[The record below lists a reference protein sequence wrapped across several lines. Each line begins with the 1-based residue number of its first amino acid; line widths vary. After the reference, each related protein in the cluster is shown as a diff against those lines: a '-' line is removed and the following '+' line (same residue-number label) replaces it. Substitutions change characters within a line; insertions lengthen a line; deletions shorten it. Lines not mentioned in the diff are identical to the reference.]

1 MPESAPEQ
9 PTPSRRR
16 AIVATAA
23 VAIVAAAGVGGY
35 LIGRSSG
42 QDLEAVRA
50 AGASAGKAA
59 AARDGREEGY
69 AQGLRLGRKRGY
81 EAAFPEAYRAAY
93 ARQFRAVEV
102 DAPTRIVVPE
112 SANGP

>member
-1 MPESAPEQ
+1 MA
-9 PTPSRRR
+9 
-16 AIVATAA
+16 AA
-23 VAIVAAAGVGGY
+23 VVVAAGAGGY

-42 QDLEAVRA
+42 VDLDEAA
-50 AGASAGKAA
+50 SAGSRAGKAA

-81 EAAFPEAYRAAY
+81 EAAFPEAYQAAY
-93 ARQFRAVEV
+93 ARQFRAAEV
-102 DAPTRIVVPE
+102 DPPTRIAVPE

>member
-1 MPESAPEQ
+1 M
-9 PTPSRRR
+9 T
-16 AIVATAA
+16 AIVVGIAA
-23 VAIVAAAGVGGY
+23 IGAGGY
-35 LIGRSSG
+35 AIGRSSG
-42 QDLEAVRA
+42 EDLDAAAA
-50 AGASAGKAA
+50 AGTRAGNAT

-93 ARQFRAVEV
+93 ARQFRAAEV
-102 DAPTRIVVPE
+102 DPPTRIAVPE